1 MVVGVRHEVDD
12 GGHDAAVEVQ
22 PEKLIKM
29 RSFTSLNTSMVMI
42 KKLELNSDSQF

>member
-22 PEKLIKM
+22 PETLITM
-29 RSFTSLNTSMVMI
+29 TSFTALNTLMVKI
-42 KKLELNSDSQF
+42 QNCLT